1 MPQAMRVRNQGSRGK
16 GSKKLSTQPK
26 QPTRAAKSNKKI
38 VVEESDEG
46 EGEDEDE
53 EGEDEELFKVEKIV
67 DHKLD
72 KFGVP
77 LYRTRWKGYGP
88 SDDTWEPT
96 VNVASTGHV

>member
-1 MPQAMRVRNQGSRGK
+1 MRVRNRSKGK
-16 GSKKLSTQPK
+16 GSKTQPTQSK
-26 QPTRAAKSNKKI
+26 QPTRAAKSHKKI
-38 VVEESDEG
+38 VVESDEG
-46 EGEDEDE
+46 EDDDEE

-72 KFGVP
+72 KFGLP
-77 LYRTRWKGYGP
+77 LYKTRWKGYGP